1 MADYYV
7 DRNGNISKKKKKK
20 NEADYHVDSS
30 GKITQLSKPTQT
42 EDIAPVKGGNKNS
55 VFKSGGFSDGV
66 DGVGDF
72 FVDLGQ
78 TVLGTAG
85 DVGVGLGKG
94 VTRLVEGVSDLAGY
108 AASGVASLVG
118 DDRLAG
124 ELKRRT
130 QESLTDNLWKGAED
144 YVDQYSVLG
153 DKADAVSEG
162 LGQVGAII
170 LTGGIGAG
178 AGLGAAGTTALTT
191 GIMGASG
198 MGSGMSEAY
207 AEGADDL
214 EAVTYGAISGAADAA
229 TELIFGGLGKSVKAL
244 GLSTGLSSADDM
256 LAKKVSGMFT
266 KQISKNF
273 AEFGIKAGAEGVE
286 EVLAGIIQDVGKNV
300 TYLEEED
307 QKTLWEILTDE
318 ARLEEFVVGA
328 VTSGIAQSGVIPSL
342 SKGSLKEANKTGRD
356 FISGYTQNEQAV
368 IDKEVENRVNGR
380 DLTAKEK
387 NKIIKEVQED
397 LEKGN
402 ISTDTIEA
410 LLGGETY
417 KAYNSLVEQEKSL
430 KKDLDALGQASNNVI
445 NVKKYD
451 EVEMKLKQLRDG
463 KLANARKQLTQEM
476 DTITQK
482 DSFLRNSYLENTKR
496 GQKFTADTSKY
507 EGKGKEFIQ
516 KVVDKG
522 YVNNTTKTHDY
533 FDLVAKV
540 STDTDTSFDVA
551 TNNEI
556 MEMIK
561 KKEGKNF
568 DASKYKGKIVDGFF
582 SDDGSIVLNLDS
594 PKALN
599 FLVGHEV
606 THRFEKSGRYD
617 NLKKAI
623 MEYAQAKKGFQEKY
637 DATKDRYTGIYAQ
650 DNSFNDKVDKEFVAD
665 VVGEF
670 FTDSDF
676 IENLSTKH
684 RNVFEWLYDEI
695 KHLLKM
701 ATAGSKEARMLERA
715 KHEFEK
721 VYRAGSNN
729 QVDFKTD
736 TEPVRRRGGNVGS
749 EKVGFNDVGN
759 VGYSVSEQN
768 ADVQTLEGGAVT
780 KYSLSTWTPDVQE
793 KVRNNLVKA
802 GFSDTDVD
810 KWIKDTNGIAQAI
823 ANDKARLDFEAHDN
837 HTMVKDNGDY
847 YKTVEASTL
856 CAKRLEYQG
865 TFDAIQHRLPNTVIT
880 SDMLIELRN
889 MMNEKGYEVPCGA
902 CYVES
907 RRRHLG
913 KFASEWLSKYEGEY
927 KPTLDEVTTSDG
939 LEKLRVEHPQAY
951 SDFIKGMSAKRSANP
966 KVVQLRTEYKGE
978 ILDITKSE
986 YEKIMKIGGLRL
998 QSFSDFETPHLLDMM
1013 QVVHDMASRKFVS
1026 QAYTKVPN
1034 FAWVMGDTNIKIN
1047 LSLIPKGTG
1056 IDADGNL
1063 IFDSKEGMDFEQALR
1078 LRDRYSKNVGTIT
1091 IGINDAQIL
1100 KSMADDRIDYIIPF
1114 HRSGWGKHELE
1125 QMGLT
1130 SYDDYTP
1137 YQKERYIETG
1147 KGAPNIDEM
1156 SYWDFGKTGKENAET
1171 YLNLCAEKGVIP
1183 KFDKFLVNNGDGT
1196 YSLQPDG
1203 STDGYWKTL
1212 INFKMYDNDGVG
1224 SPHEAVVPNFN
1235 MEEAYRVLDE
1245 YEGEANSLPVAKDVV
1260 DEFVAKYNNDVA
1272 PINKAETDIRYSV
1285 SDSDGNELS
1294 PAEPNNR
1301 FSLSD
1306 TVEETKDLMAVHNL
1320 SGEELIKSMKLGG
1333 LPMPSIAVLK
1343 ANAVHDQ
1350 YGDVSLILKKEAIDP
1365 KANRYNKV
1373 YGGDAWTPT
1382 YPRVEYMVNAKTQ
1395 EAIQKKIDN
1404 LVPYDVQRTLGSIA
1418 LDYDNM
1424 SERVNRN
1431 GGNATES
1438 YLHDTIMQYAFLE
1451 DTGLSVSLP
1460 TVDEKL
1466 DGSGR
1471 FDNDLVVKIAEDLG
1485 AEEIKRLNYFGISD
1499 NQSMINFLRDFANAD
1514 MMEKVKSKGNDK
1526 LVAALQKNPLY
1537 TEKNFGF
1544 AQADSILRAA
1554 FRYTQQ
1560 GIKKTVD
1567 RMSARTVIQNAVDF
1581 KAYEKWLNNLFAN
1594 IVEREGIRNNKDL
1607 FTPSGNRR
1615 SWDALHWENTLENVV
1630 KVMKSQNQTGADA
1643 FAPASAMFAV
1653 AHKDYG
1659 SIAEIKAD
1667 SGRLGRVS
1675 EDEYKELENEYGDR
1689 LAEIADSIKDPNE
1702 RNRFIAMDEA
1712 ASLIVDAVRSYK
1724 SKSGM
1729 LNYLRKWNKRVTSQ
1743 TVEDIFSLVNDIANM
1758 PTGYFEAKPRRAVS
1772 FDEVGV
1778 FVIPNNADVKL
1789 KQELLNNGYSIAEYD
1804 PNVEGDRQRVVN
1816 QFEDLKFSLS
1826 NQNEEYAPTGNYN
1839 VYGKDVLLDT
1849 TQDIAPVAEV
1859 TETPSVDQEDDVPE
1873 NVVGA
1878 PVLNESNLP
1887 KTTKEN
1893 LETKLQDSN
1902 VELENIKV
1910 HRESAS
1916 AAYDNKIA
1924 KLQAEYDG
1932 KKNKDTKV
1940 ANRILR
1946 RIEGL
1951 KRVKADV
1958 DADYAKRISNI
1969 EDRISRTTQ
1978 ALDKDYT
1985 KKDSIE
1991 RAYYR
1996 INKHL
2001 EADKKILEEEF
2012 NQRKAEALS
2021 EYADKNDFISRNALA
2036 LYDEISS
2043 LKKGVKASKDLG
2055 YLFDHGYSWNE
2066 IKRALIDVKN
2076 YPDKVFNEDSQA
2088 EAVIREMLGRKFDSS
2103 AEVLDEIDAEYQ
2115 KQVEELEA
2123 EAEQQRGKFRIAEQ
2137 RRVKQAELSK
2147 WAENLIGNTAT
2158 WVDKKLGIS
2167 YKVNTLRRNLRDI
2180 VRDANGNQDIAKADA
2195 IYDELQGKYNLNEA
2209 KLNQESNRIKKV
2221 YADMKITDAESAYI
2235 QMLGEFRHNPD
2246 TTLTEDDVKEFYEK
2260 NKKHIDEAKVDKA
2273 INLARETYDSLLERV
2288 NEVLREQGMKEIPY
2302 RKGYF
2307 PHFTN
2312 EKQSF
2317 IAKLFNWK
2325 TQDMNIP
2332 TDIAGL
2338 TENFNPNRS
2347 WQSFNKERKSDVTD
2361 YDFLKGM
2368 DAYVRGSLDWIYHIE
2383 DIQKRRAFENHIRYV
2398 HSDQGVK
2405 NKIDALKNS
2414 NEYDADEIQK
2424 QIELVLNE
2432 AGNPLNNFVSDFR
2445 TATNTLAGKKSTLDR
2460 TMEEMTNRK
2469 IYSTMTNLSN
2479 RVAANQVVGSISSA
2493 LTNFI
2498 PITQAMVQ
2506 VNPVRMLDGMRSTIQ
2521 SYFYDDGAIDKSAFL
2536 TNRLRQAENLS
2547 QTTWDKIIDKAG
2559 FMMEA
2564 VDNFTS
2570 QTIWRAKYNENL
2582 SNGMSENEAI
2592 KDADQFAESVIAGRS
2607 RGNMPTIFDSKN
2619 PLIKVLT
2626 AFQLEVNN
2634 QYQYM
2639 FKDAP
2644 KDIRTE
2650 HAKAKLL
2657 KGYASAAIGAYVYNA
2672 LYSSIVGRDAAFD
2685 PIGIIEDL
2693 LSDLGLFGD
2702 DEEEPADIIM
2712 NLTDN
2717 LLEEVPFVGG
2727 LIGGGRIPISSAMP
2741 YDGLYEM
2748 FEGTITDIANE
2759 DWANLTNEWLN
2770 PLYYLAFP
2778 VGGGQIRKTSQGL
2791 GMFSDDHP
2799 ISGSYTQSGS
2809 LRFPVEDTLVNRV
2822 QAGLFGQWANK
2833 NAQDYIEN
2841 GRKPLEEKQIQEFI
2855 DVDLPIKDYWEY
2867 REGLQEQKTL
2877 EDKFDYI
2884 ADLDLPVAKKNILIN
2899 NIVEREEDVDMS
2911 NYDDFASYEEFDFY
2925 AKNPEKFE
2933 FLQENGISYSE
2944 YNASEE
2950 SREDYN
2956 AIYTWYKNN
2965 PEKVTVSKAIT
2976 DNVIEYRGYVSALND
2991 IKADRDA
2998 SGKAISGSGKA
3009 KKAAYINSLDLDYGQ
3024 KIILYR
3030 TLFDSQEDKAK
3041 YNADIVRYLDSRED
3055 ISYGDMVTI
3064 LTELGF
3070 KVSGNKVTW

>member
-342 SKGSLKEANKTGRD
+342 SKGSLKEATKTGRD

-951 SDFIKGMSAKRSANP
+951 SDFIKGMSAKGSANP

-1078 LRDRYSKNVGTIT
+1078 LRDIYSKNVGTIT

-1294 PAEPNNR
+1294 PAVQKKFQN
-1301 FSLSD
+1301 S
-1306 TVEETKDLMAVHNL
+1306 KAVDEGGNL
-1320 SGEELIKSMKLGG
+1320 KVLYHGTPSGEF
-1333 LPMPSIAVLK
+1333 
-1343 ANAVHDQ
+1343 
-1350 YGDVSLILKKEAIDP
+1350 
-1365 KANRYNKV
+1365 
-1373 YGGDAWTPT
+1373 
-1382 YPRVEYMVNAKTQ
+1382 
-1395 EAIQKKIDN
+1395 
-1404 LVPYDVQRTLGSIA
+1404 
-1418 LDYDNM
+1418 
-1424 SERVNRN
+1424 
-1431 GGNATES
+1431 
-1438 YLHDTIMQYAFLE
+1438 TI
-1451 DTGLSVSLP
+1451 
-1460 TVDEKL
+1460 
-1466 DGSGR
+1466 
-1471 FDNDLVVKIAEDLG
+1471 FD
-1485 AEEIKRLNYFGISD
+1485 
-1499 NQSMINFLRDFANAD
+1499 
-1514 MMEKVKSKGNDK
+1514 KSKGNVEGD
-1526 LVAALQKNPLY
+1526 
-1537 TEKNFGF
+1537 FGSGF
-1544 AQADSILRAA
+1544 YFTD
-1554 FRYTQQ
+1554 
-1560 GIKKTVD
+1560 
-1567 RMSARTVIQNAVDF
+1567 NAGD
-1581 KAYEKWLNNLFAN
+1581 
-1594 IVEREGIRNNKDL
+1594 VERNYEGGGPDFENK
-1607 FTPSGNRR
+1607 
-1615 SWDALHWENTLENVV
+1615 VV
-1630 KVMKSQNQTGADA
+1630 
-1643 FAPASAMFAV
+1643 
-1653 AHKDYG
+1653 
-1659 SIAEIKAD
+1659 
-1667 SGRLGRVS
+1667 
-1675 EDEYKELENEYGDR
+1675 R
-1689 LAEIADSIKDPNE
+1689 LAEQIEADEEIDYV
-1702 RNRFIAMDEA
+1702 EA
-1712 ASLIVDAVRSYK
+1712 VAKAREQLYVGSHKFEVYLNIEKPAIVGETTLLSYEEFAS
-1724 SKSGM
+1724 
-1729 LNYLRKWNKRVTSQ
+1729 
-1743 TVEDIFSLVNDIANM
+1743 
-1758 PTGYFEAKPRRAVS
+1758 
-1772 FDEVGV
+1772 
-1778 FVIPNNADVKL
+1778 
-1789 KQELLNNGYSIAEYD
+1789 EYD
-1804 PNVEGDRQRVVN
+1804 PDDYDSEEDYEGDVEQLISDKIDEIIWEVDRNTDVYSTDGLAEVLWEAVSEGGIGVEELKAKINDLYLEDSEGNLVGNEVTRQIIESLGYDGIIDSTVSSKFRNMGMEEGTTHYIAFKPN
-1816 QFEDLKFSLS
+1816 QIKSISNQNPTDNPDIRYSLS
-1826 NQNEEYAPTGNYN
+1826 NKNEEYAPTGNYN

-1849 TQDIAPVAEV
+1849 TQDIAPETEV

-1902 VELENIKV
+1902 VELENIKA

-1958 DADYAKRISNI
+1958 DADYAKRISDI
-1969 EDRISRTTQ
+1969 ENRIARTTK

-2001 EADKKILEEEF
+2001 EADKKILGEEF

-2103 AEVLDEIDAEYQ
+2103 AEVLAEIDAEYQ

-2506 VNPVRMLDGMRSTIQ
+2506 VNPVRMLDGMRSAIQ

-2564 VDNFTS
+2564 LDNFTS